1 MSRCHLM
8 RIPSIRYA
16 EALELQLQ
24 VLERVRE
31 SPTGD
36 AALLLLEHEPVVT
49 IGRSGTAT
57 HLRVARDELARRGIE
72 VHETNRGGD
81 VTFHGPGQIVGYP
94 IVYLPEERR
103 DIHRFLRSLEAV
115 LIRALGRYGING
127 RRDPQYTGVWVGDA
141 KIAAIGVAF
150 RRWTSHHG
158 FALNVATDLSA
169 FDLIV
174 PCGIADR
181 AVTSMQ
187 RLLGS
192 VPDRRHVE
200 DALVEEFLGEFG
212 LDAAPECP
220 SEKDLLARLSPE
232 PRPAPLSSSA
242 GCQRELVER
251 SLRGLTPQRRASPRC
266 CAKPPKGGSTGP
278 P

>member
-1 MSRCHLM
+1 MPVCHVL
-8 RIPSIRYA
+8 RIPRIRYA
-16 EALELQLQ
+16 EALEFQLR

-31 SPTGD
+31 SAAGD

-49 IGRSGTAT
+49 IGRSGTAA
-57 HLRVARDELARRGIE
+57 HLRVARDELARRGIA

-81 VTFHGPGQIVGYP
+81 VTYHGPGQIVGYP

-115 LIRALGRYGING
+115 VIRALARHGIEG

-174 PCGIADR
+174 PCGIVGR

-187 RLLGS
+187 RLLGAA
-192 VPDRRHVE
+192 PDRRGVE
-200 DALVEEFLGEFG
+200 KALIEEFVVEFG
-212 LDAAPECP
+212 LDAAPECATP
-220 SEKDLLARLSPE
+220 QELLARLSPE
-232 PRPAPLSSSA
+232 PRPS
-242 GCQRELVER
+242 
-251 SLRGLTPQRRASPRC
+251 
-266 CAKPPKGGSTGP
+266 
-278 P
+278 